1 MMVPSKNDI
10 DAYIEGNDLLLQVFL
25 TIFRGEAVLQWS
37 KCAWRKGAINVKF
50 LRSLSVLSIV
60 YEKEC
65 QNENKLRD
73 DICKKKRNRKRI
85 MQSKE
90 AKNGE

>member
-1 MMVPSKNDI
+1 M
-10 DAYIEGNDLLLQVFL
+10 EGNDLLLQVFL
-25 TIFRGEAVLQWS
+25 MIFRGEAVLQWS
-37 KCAWRKGAINVKF
+37 KCVWRKGAINVKF
-50 LRSLSVLSIV
+50 LRSLSVLLII

-73 DICKKKRNRKRI
+73 DICKKHNRKRI